1 MRDKTIGAVIG
12 MASPHIERILIEH
25 SWWDDWAKPSLQSL
39 IGAVIGLLVIHYGKQ
54 LLNSIDNW
62 RNNRKLERRRSNG
75 KQK

>member
-12 MASPHIERILIEH
+12 MASPHIERILIDH

-62 RNNRKLERRRSNG
+62 RNDRKLNRRKKNG
-75 KQK
+75 RP

>member
-62 RNNRKLERRRSNG
+62 RNIRKLNRRKKNG
-75 KQK
+75 RP